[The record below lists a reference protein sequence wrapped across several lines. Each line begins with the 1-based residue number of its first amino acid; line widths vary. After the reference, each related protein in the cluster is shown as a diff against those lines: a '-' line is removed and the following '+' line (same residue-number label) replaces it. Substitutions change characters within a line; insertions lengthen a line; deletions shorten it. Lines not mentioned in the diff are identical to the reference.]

1 MRKLTKAEL
10 KKQEQRM
17 KKEQE
22 LTENTKRIE
31 IAEEE
36 AKIREARIKEI

>member
-1 MRKLTKAEL
+1 VRKLTKAEL